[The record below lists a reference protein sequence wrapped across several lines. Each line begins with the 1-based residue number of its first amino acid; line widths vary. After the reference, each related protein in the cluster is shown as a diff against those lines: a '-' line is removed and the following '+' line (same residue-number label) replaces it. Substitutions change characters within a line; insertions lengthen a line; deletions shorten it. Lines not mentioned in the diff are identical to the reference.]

1 MAAMIAP
8 RSDSRVYRTPFSCN
22 RRVESISRN
31 DFRHTRV
38 VTVYNWYCGRY
49 QHGAPTPSYR
59 GSEPGQLRAFRSCTD
74 LARIEAEPS
83 THDSATGSS
92 TEHIGSPRT
101 YRSLSHHSLSDH
113 QEESLFFDALDAGVQ
128 SGPQDLLVEIEA
140 LTQDAR
146 NDAEWRTV
154 TRDFEYPGTPKE
166 VQYFEGFNATTHQ
179 THDVSQ
185 ISNSYARGSS
195 DASKHSKEIHVPTK
209 RRDNKID
216 SRLVQGSPAIS
227 PASSTDTTESSIFDD
242 QDNNGTL
249 SYGIGNMSEVDK
261 DNAWKDDEATTEGL
275 AEPVDFMFPTPS
287 KPSPRLLCE
296 FIGYGKCK
304 RTFAPQD
311 FDAWAEHIMN
321 GHMQGKLPALHLCW
335 FCDDSVFQADDPSDE
350 ESIKENFLQSLS
362 HIRRHL
368 IEDGLRAESIRPD
381 YFLNEHLHTCGLI
394 SDLVYS
400 YVLKFTELRQHADFV
415 DVSPK
420 PGHMTQDYQ
429 DNAGLPPRRV
439 MVVSALVNILRKL
452 LWPRIEKN
460 TLRVSWTCRCGYP
473 LYIDVPPEQ
482 KQDALEFAQAA
493 AGSTSQIQV
502 SKSNGNMGAPQTSNS
517 SSNLAS
523 GTVTSGW
530 AASSASTPSQSLMKS
545 TRIFQPP
552 DLPPGTK
559 QFLLLCVNTGTY
571 QIQLG
576 HIDLT
581 NVIWDVSLFGMIRET
596 YKSMRGRFV
605 KNPFIVPTTIEYV
618 KFELVSRSNT
628 GECIGNYEKDS
639 IPGKEE
645 IARKEYTLSPY
656 PPRIGRVPIQPHVF
670 MHSFLSPGDH
680 LGGLA
685 VQQLPKKVGRRLKC
699 TRQARNSLDVP
710 HGWGIYIVE
719 GINTSLV
726 VLCLGGLV
734 GLLSLLVLLWSTLRG
749 DVQGGTGI
757 GQYGLAVIA
766 LATAILTL
774 KPLKGNFSN

>member
-216 SRLVQGSPAIS
+216 SRLVVIYGEAVDRASQQGSPAIS

-350 ESIKENFLQSLS
+350 ENKEKRYLARQKRLS
-362 HIRRHL
+362 SRSHM
-368 IEDGLRAESIRPD
+368 AQD
-381 YFLNEHLHTCGLI
+381 YQDNTQLP
-394 SDLVYS
+394 
-400 YVLKFTELRQHADFV
+400 
-415 DVSPK
+415 PK
-420 PGHMTQDYQ
+420 SHMTQDYQ

-460 TLRVSWTCRCGYP
+460 TLRRCGYP